1 MYCPAGTVVVPVKVR
16 VTVVP
21 LTAGV
26 ANAAPSINAGVSLSM
41 SAPLEKV
48 MTSGEEII
56 AVVEN
61 WTCTVPQDPEVQPLD
76 TVTLSTR

>member
-1 MYCPAGTVVVPVKVR
+1 VVAPVKAR
-16 VTVVP
+16 DTVFP
-21 LTAGV
+21 LTDGV

-41 SAPLEKV
+41 SAPDEKV
-48 MTSGEEII
+48 ITSGEEIV

-61 WTCTVPQDPEVQPLD
+61 WTCTLPQDPEMQPLD

>member
-1 MYCPAGTVVVPVKVR
+1 MVVPVKVR

-41 SAPLEKV
+41 SAPDEKV
-48 MTSGEEII
+48 MASVEEI
-56 AVVEN
+56 ATREVN
-61 WTCTVPQDPEVQPLD
+61 WTATLPQDPEVQPLD